1 MILVGLVLH
10 KKGGYCVLVDVQV
23 NAFVHCFVGVQRITS
38 LYDLEVA
45 ICKNEGVD
53 DFEELGL
60 GPFLRHPLVIHYF
73 SLRSDVTQVYKITTE
88 EIIQLLIEFLDA
100 SRSNE
105 FIKVE
110 QFLDFIANK
119 RLVECKEWLGI
130 RIQNLGYVISCF
142 SYIFGEGRF
151 YKWY

>member
-1 MILVGLVLH
+1 MGLVLH

-142 SYIFGEGRF
+142 SYIFGEGRV

>member
-1 MILVGLVLH
+1 MGLVLH

-88 EIIQLLIEFLDA
+88 EIIQLLICWMYEKKGGCMKKNPHVFLVVFQ
-100 SRSNE
+100 E
-105 FIKVE
+105 
-110 QFLDFIANK
+110 DFI
-119 RLVECKEWLGI
+119 
-130 RIQNLGYVISCF
+130 F
-142 SYIFGEGRF
+142 IF
-151 YKWY
+151 YL